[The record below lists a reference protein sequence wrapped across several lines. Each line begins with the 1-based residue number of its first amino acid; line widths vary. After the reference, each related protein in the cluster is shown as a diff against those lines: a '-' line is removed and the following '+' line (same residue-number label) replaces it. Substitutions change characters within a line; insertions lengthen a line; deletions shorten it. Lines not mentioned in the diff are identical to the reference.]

1 MSSVERF
8 GLATRGATEVITEA
22 ELKELLK
29 RERFAAYCGYEPS
42 GKIHFGH
49 ALTVW
54 KLVDF
59 QKLGARVVT
68 LLADLHAYLNDKG
81 TLEEIRGVA
90 EYNRHCFIALGLDPK
105 RAEFVLGSDFQ
116 LKPEFSLDVMRMA
129 TGTTLLR
136 ARRSMAEI
144 ARHLKDP
151 DVAQVL
157 YPIMQAVDMVHLRV
171 DVAVGGLD
179 QRKVHMVAREE
190 LPALGYRKPTCIHM
204 PLLHGLDGEAKM
216 SSSKGNFIAVDDA
229 PSTVKEK
236 VEKAFCPP
244 RATKGNPVIEYAEHV
259 VFPKLSRLE
268 VKRPPRY
275 GGSLE
280 LESVAEL
287 QRLYIAGKL
296 HPADLKAAV
305 AEALV
310 EVLAPVRRYFEAH
323 PEARLA
329 GSPKVL

>member
-1 MSSVERF
+1 MSKEF
-8 GLATRGATEVITEA
+8 ELAARGTIEIITEV
-22 ELKELLK
+22 ELRELLK
-29 RERFAAYCGYEPS
+29 RKKIAVYCGYEPS

-59 QKLGARVVT
+59 QKLGARVVA

-81 TLEEIRGVA
+81 TLEEIRRVA
-90 EYNRHCFIALGLDPK
+90 EYNRHCFIALGLDAK
-105 RAEFVLGSDFQ
+105 RTEFVLGSDFQ

-129 TGTTLLR
+129 VDTTLLR

-157 YPIMQAVDMVHLRV
+157 YPIMQAVDMVHLNI
-171 DVAVGGLD
+171 DVAIGGLD
-179 QRKVHMVAREE
+179 QRKVHMVAREK
-190 LPALGYRKPTCIHM
+190 LPALGYRKPTCVHM

-216 SSSKGNFIAVDDA
+216 SSSKGNFIAVDDE
-229 PSTVKEK
+229 PLMIEEK
-236 VEKAFCPP
+236 VKGAFCPP
-244 RATKGNPVIEYAEHV
+244 KATKGNPVIEYAEHV
-259 VFPKLSRLE
+259 VFPRLGSLE

-275 GGSLE
+275 GGPLE
-280 LESVAEL
+280 LESAAEL
-287 QRLYIAGKL
+287 RRSYAGGKL

-305 AEALV
+305 AEALI
-310 EVLAPVRRYFEAH
+310 EVLAPIRRYFEEH

-329 GSPKVL
+329 GPPKVL